1 MQIEHTVGC
10 DSALKTLL
18 RLRFAASILRMKGRI
33 ESKFDS
39 GKNWKRVLLS
49 SMFIGK
55 IEVVCILDVAGM
67 LKKLEAL

>member
-1 MQIEHTVGC
+1 MQIGHTVGC

-33 ESKFDS
+33 ESKIDS
-39 GKNWKRVLLS
+39 GKNWKSVLLS
-49 SMFIGK
+49 SLFRGN
-55 IEVVCILDVAGM
+55 IEVDGILDVAGL